1 MGLREGERD
10 IIRRDETCAGKRRL
24 LILHLFGIVW
34 LVCVSLCVSRACLGK
49 MVVCA
54 FQKEMMCKK
63 GILRTTSDREY
74 QAHHLEYLM
83 VEEGAACKC
92 KCNTQHAT
100 CNEPFVKQECSVAF
114 VLSLS

>member
-10 IIRRDETCAGKRRL
+10 VIRRDETCAGKRRL

-34 LVCVSLCVSRACLGK
+34 LVCVSLCVCPEPVSAKWLCVR
-49 MVVCA
+49 
-54 FQKEMMCKK
+54 FRRSDTQKRR
-63 GILRTTSDREY
+63 LRTAGDREY

-92 KCNTQHAT
+92 NTQHAT
-100 CNEPFVKQECSVAF
+100 CNEPFV
-114 VLSLS
+114 